1 MDIFRFAHPNY
12 LFLLLLVPVGII
24 AVYIFNRSRKKA
36 ISTFGNPSLMN
47 HLMPLYS
54 PKRLN
59 FKAII
64 LLVAFSL
71 QILVIAGPQFGAK
84 VESMK
89 RNGIEIMV
97 AIDVSNSMNAQDVQP
112 SRLEMAKMATSRL
125 VDKLT
130 DDRLGL
136 VVFAGQPY
144 VQLPITTDYP
154 SAKMFLSSVSTGM
167 VPTQGTAIGAAI
179 NMCMNSFTQQE
190 DINRAIIVITDGEN
204 HEDDA
209 IQAAQAAAARGIRV
223 YTVGMG
229 TSKGAPVPATPGDTR
244 NFIKDKEG
252 QVVISKIDETSLAK
266 VAAAGGGAY
275 VPANNIRNGINA
287 LLEELNSIE
296 KSEFE
301 AKVYTD
307 YNDRF
312 AYVEALVI
320 LLLII
325 DMLFL
330 SRKNARLSSFDI
342 FSRKNTAADLF
353 IQPNEIV
360 QKTNR

>member
-12 LFLLLLVPVGII
+12 LFLLLLVPIGIV
-24 AVYIFNRSRKKA
+24 ALYLFNHRRKKA
-36 ISTFGNPSLMN
+36 ISTFGDPSLMN

-64 LLVAFSL
+64 LLIAFSL
-71 QILVIAGPQFGAK
+71 QILVIAGPQFGSK
-84 VESMK
+84 IESMK
-89 RNGIEIMV
+89 RSGIEIMV

-112 SRLEMAKMATSRL
+112 SRLDMAKMAVARL
-125 VDKLT
+125 VDKLN

-144 VQLPITTDYP
+144 IQLPITSDYP
-154 SAKMFLSSVSTGM
+154 SAKMFLSSISTGM

-179 NMCMNSFTQQE
+179 NMCANSFTQQE
-190 DINRAIIVITDGEN
+190 GVNRAIIIITDGEN

-209 IQAAQAAAARGIRV
+209 IQAAQAAAAQGIIV

-229 TSKGAPVPATPGDTR
+229 TSKGAPVPASPGDTR
-244 NFIKDKEG
+244 NFIKDKDG
-252 QVVISKIDETSLAK
+252 QIVISKIDETSLAK

-296 KSEFE
+296 KSEIE
-301 AKVYTD
+301 TKIYTD

-312 AYVEALVI
+312 PYVEAIV
-320 LLLII
+320 LLLLVL
-325 DMLFL
+325 DLLLL

-342 FSRKNTAADLF
+342 FSRKTTATDLF
-353 IQPNEIV
+353 IQPNETI
-360 QKTNR
+360 QKSK

>member
-1 MDIFRFAHPNY
+1 
-12 LFLLLLVPVGII
+12 
-24 AVYIFNRSRKKA
+24 
-36 ISTFGNPSLMN
+36 
-47 HLMPLYS
+47 
-54 PKRLN
+54 
-59 FKAII
+59 
-64 LLVAFSL
+64 
-71 QILVIAGPQFGAK
+71 
-84 VESMK
+84 
-89 RNGIEIMV
+89 
-97 AIDVSNSMNAQDVQP
+97 
-112 SRLEMAKMATSRL
+112 
-125 VDKLT
+125 
-130 DDRLGL
+130 
-136 VVFAGQPY
+136 
-144 VQLPITTDYP
+144 
-154 SAKMFLSSVSTGM
+154 
-167 VPTQGTAIGAAI
+167 
-179 NMCMNSFTQQE
+179 
-190 DINRAIIVITDGEN
+190 
-204 HEDDA
+204 
-209 IQAAQAAAARGIRV
+209 
-223 YTVGMG
+223 MG

-325 DMLFL
+325 DMLLL